1 MLSCNLSEIPCPT
14 GINMGGIKEIHILRW
29 EDALAVP
36 GCCGLET
43 PYITDPISVKTGTG
57 FITHKFRPGTMSYK
71 YSVKQTPQGPEF
83 VEEITGNINYLRG
96 EVEQEIAKTAP
107 GRYILV
113 TEDWN
118 GEVRLH
124 GSVDRPWTFE
134 AEANVGTRKRDDNRS
149 IWRFTGKSDRPS
161 CYMDPSNPIPHYV
174 ETIPPLVIEMGSFNS
189 AGVFVPVAD
198 AEYLGGSSHSMR
210 ISGQVYE
217 NDGITP
223 TPPAVGKEIIFD
235 IYYKD
240 VNFALQYKGA
250 VTFDFTAPLVF
261 GDPTPANNSQP
272 SSDPA
277 SAWAELEA
285 YFEAGSGID
294 ATGKIQLDFA
304 KGTWAEDEGNVYLD
318 AVGIYLIGRV
328 RKNGVTS
335 QPTGSN
341 YPIRITGYD
350 VAAVLGLSSVHAIND
365 EKIIIDTWLNL
376 SGWSI
381 SSGTTWEIGN
391 NTILVPAGG
400 SVIENSPDASGV
412 GLTYLGLGF
421 GIGGQP
427 TATIGFLDTNQEILI
442 RVKFSFQVTHSV
454 TGVQKTVVFSG
465 YWYTLDQSDES
476 NFAYIGLDATSPL
489 INNSI
494 PANSLYFT
502 GPVPGVAPNFTFSN
516 PRNQQVELDGQ
527 VISSNQPVYV
537 QPVSIPLDQRSAA
550 HEIRMTA
557 TNTAGESA
565 YNYESIFFANLIL
578 I

>member
-1 MLSCNLSEIPCPT
+1 MSNCNLSEIPCAPAV
-14 GINMGGIKEIHILRW
+14 NLGGIKEIHILRW

-124 GSVDRPWTFE
+124 GSVDRPWRFE
-134 AEANVGTRKRDDNRS
+134 AEGNVGTRKRDDNRT
-149 IWRFTGKSDRPS
+149 IWRFTGSSDRPS

-174 ETIPPLVIEMGSFNS
+174 ETVPPLVMEMGSYNA
-189 AGVFVPVAD
+189 AGAFVPVAA
-198 AEYLGGSSHSMR
+198 AEYLGGAEHAMR
-210 ISGQVYE
+210 ISGQIYE
-217 NDGITP
+217 ADGITP
-223 TPPAVGKEIIFD
+223 SPPAVGKEVIFD

-285 YFEAGSGID
+285 YFESGSGID

-350 VAAVLGLSSVHAIND
+350 VAAVPFFSTVHAENNEQLNIQAFPNFSNWSVSSSV
-365 EKIIIDTWLNL
+365 
-376 SGWSI
+376 
-381 SSGTTWEIGN
+381 TWEIGN
-391 NTILVPAGG
+391 NSFVVPYSG
-400 SVIENSPDASGV
+400 SLTELSPDASGV
-412 GLTYLGLGF
+412 GLAEV
-421 GIGGQP
+421 GISP
-427 TATIGFLDTNQEILI
+427 NLTLLLKFLDTNTEIII
-442 RVKFSFQVTHSV
+442 RLKMSFQVTHDV
-454 TGVQKTVVFSG
+454 TGVQKTVVIDGYCYTADLSDNFSF
-465 YWYTLDQSDES
+465 S
-476 NFAYIGLDATSPL
+476 YIGLDASNPIQGTSL
-489 INNSI
+489 
-494 PANSLYFT
+494 PANSFFIT
-502 GPVPGVAPNFTFSN
+502 GPVPGVSPNFPFIN
-516 PRNQQVELDGQ
+516 ERDQQVELDGQ
-527 VISSNQPVYV
+527 IIASNQPVYV
-537 QPVSIPLDQRSAA
+537 QPLNIPMDQRSAA